1 MHLSTLLSRNFV
13 LYVLLTLLVINV
25 RGMEPE
31 DCSGD
36 DPDPME
42 MDDGGQSATSDRS
55 AGIGIEYESAY
66 IQFESQSAKND
77 PDPGKTFQSKRAL
90 VNGLQGDNWK
100 LTADLLGNRK
110 GALDAEIVLDGT
122 SIKPGTGELG
132 NAATDAM
139 RTLVRL
145 AYTSRAVL
153 LLTSSLLG
161 TLESIGPIP

>member
-36 DPDPME
+36 EPDPME

-55 AGIGIEYESAY
+55 AGIGIEYESVY

-100 LTADLLGNRK
+100 LTADLLRRP

-122 SIKPGTGELG
+122 SIKPGTGELAK
-132 NAATDAM
+132 AALDA
-139 RTLVRL
+139 TKNLVRL
-145 AYTSRAVL
+145 TYTSRTVL
-153 LLTSSLLG
+153 LLT
-161 TLESIGPIP
+161 